1 RARLEHLGYQ
11 LTDAEIDSAFQ
22 RFKELAD
29 RKRTISDHDLVAIVG
44 DEQAH
49 RTVAEVCRLE
59 SFQVVSGNEQIATA
73 SVRLVRDGQVVQEA
87 ASGDGPINALY
98 HAIDRAARFEGQLL
112 DYRLNAVTE
121 GQVALGEVTVRVRA
135 GDRVASGRGTSTDV
149 IEASAR
155 A

>member
-1 RARLEHLGYQ
+1 
-11 LTDAEIDSAFQ
+11 
-22 RFKELAD
+22 
-29 RKRTISDHDLVAIVG
+29 
-44 DEQAH
+44 
-49 RTVAEVCRLE
+49 
-59 SFQVVSGNEQIATA
+59 
-73 SVRLVRDGQVVQEA
+73 VRDGQVVQEA

-121 GQVALGEVTVRVRA
+121 GQDALGEVTVRVRA

-155 A
+155 AYMNAMNKILSGAALAVSDDPAPGWQMRAYGD